1 MHKFMRTIGFGG
13 CDSDLEMDKIM
24 RKLAKTA
31 SKTAVLERTDHPTL
45 YDLRAELAPGMGI
58 AMIGQMTEKGTFKR
72 EYAFPYVTGSDISS
86 TAECS
91 IQRHAERETYAGL
104 LDEYRVGISLIFYMT
119 NSIEYRSRRSKRLPV
134 LAKNICLSGLAS
146 QGKILLPVKKTP
158 KQAEDLKQAARKR
171 GSLLEA
177 ARRGDEQAIETLT
190 VEDIDLYSMVTKRII
205 KEDMYSIIETC
216 FMPSGIECDQYS
228 IIGNILSVN
237 LVANDLTNE
246 EIYRLR
252 IECNDMIFTIAI
264 NKADLLGEPAPGR
277 RFKGQIWMQ
286 GIADFGVNDMLY

>member
-31 SKTAVLERTDHPTL
+31 SKTAVLERNDHPTL

-158 KQAEDLKQAARKR
+158 KQA
-171 GSLLEA
+171 EA

>member
-1 MHKFMRTIGFGG
+1 MHKFMRTIGFSG
-13 CDSDLEMDKIM
+13 CDSDLEIDKIM

-31 SKTAVLERTDHPTL
+31 TKTAVLERNDHPGL
-45 YDLRAELAPGMGI
+45 YELRAELAPGMGI
-58 AMIGQMTEKGTFKR
+58 VMIGQMTEKGTFKR

-86 TAECS
+86 SAECS

-104 LDEYRVGISLIFYMT
+104 LDEYRVGISLIFYIT

-146 QGKILLPVKKTP
+146 QGKVLLPVKKTP

-177 ARRGDEQAIETLT
+177 ARRGDEEAIETLT
-190 VEDIDLYSMVTKRII
+190 VEDIDRYSMVTTRMI
-205 KEDMYSIIETC
+205 KEDM
-216 FMPSGIECDQYS
+216 YS

-237 LVANDLTNE
+237 LVENELTKE

-252 IECNDMIFTIAI
+252 VECNDMVFTVAI

-286 GIADFGVNDMLY
+286 GLVVFGVNDMLG

>member
-31 SKTAVLERTDHPTL
+31 SKTAVLERNDHPTL

-177 ARRGDEQAIETLT
+177 ARRGDEQAI
-190 VEDIDLYSMVTKRII
+190 VTKRII

>member
-31 SKTAVLERTDHPTL
+31 SKTAVLERNDHPTL
-45 YDLRAELAPGMGI
+45 YELRAELAPGMGI

-190 VEDIDLYSMVTKRII
+190 VEDIDLYSMVTKRIL
-205 KEDMYSIIETC
+205 YAGGRS
-216 FMPSGIECDQYS
+216 
-228 IIGNILSVN
+228 
-237 LVANDLTNE
+237 
-246 EIYRLR
+246 LR
-252 IECNDMIFTIAI
+252 IYGIFSKTSFLMSNVFFIV
-264 NKADLLGEPAPGR
+264 PAP
-277 RFKGQIWMQ
+277 FAWCDPPQH
-286 GIADFGVNDMLY
+286 F

>member
-31 SKTAVLERTDHPTL
+31 SKTAVLERNDHPTL

-146 QGKILLPVKKTP
+146 QGKILLPVKKDSQTGG
-158 KQAEDLKQAARKR
+158 R
-171 GSLLEA
+171 LETGCQKA
-177 ARRGDEQAIETLT
+177 W
-190 VEDIDLYSMVTKRII
+190 K
-205 KEDMYSIIETC
+205 
-216 FMPSGIECDQYS
+216 P
-228 IIGNILSVN
+228 
-237 LVANDLTNE
+237 
-246 EIYRLR
+246 LR
-252 IECNDMIFTIAI
+252 SRT
-264 NKADLLGEPAPGR
+264 PGR
-277 RFKGQIWMQ
+277 
-286 GIADFGVNDMLY
+286 

>member
-1 MHKFMRTIGFGG
+1 MHKFMRTIGFSG
-13 CDSDLEMDKIM
+13 CDSDLEIDKIM

-31 SKTAVLERTDHPTL
+31 TKTAVLERNDHPGL
-45 YDLRAELAPGMGI
+45 YELRAELAPGMGI
-58 AMIGQMTEKGTFKR
+58 VMIGQMTEKGTFKR

-86 TAECS
+86 SAECS

-104 LDEYRVGISLIFYMT
+104 LDEYRVGISLIFYIT

-146 QGKILLPVKKTP
+146 QGKVLLPVK
-158 KQAEDLKQAARKR
+158 
-171 GSLLEA
+171 LLEA
-177 ARRGDEQAIETLT
+177 ARRGDTDAIETLT
-190 VEDIDLYSMVTKRII
+190 VEDMDLYSMVTRRII
-205 KEDMYSIIETC
+205 KEDMYSIIETS

-237 LVANDLTNE
+237 LVENELTKE

-252 IECNDMIFTIAI
+252 VECNDMVFTVAI

-286 GIADFGVNDMLY
+286 GLVDFGVNDMLC

>member
-31 SKTAVLERTDHPTL
+31 SKTAVLERNDHPTL

-146 QGKILLPVKKTP
+146 QGKI
-158 KQAEDLKQAARKR
+158 
-171 GSLLEA
+171 
-177 ARRGDEQAIETLT
+177 
-190 VEDIDLYSMVTKRII
+190 
-205 KEDMYSIIETC
+205 
-216 FMPSGIECDQYS
+216 
-228 IIGNILSVN
+228 
-237 LVANDLTNE
+237 
-246 EIYRLR
+246 
-252 IECNDMIFTIAI
+252 
-264 NKADLLGEPAPGR
+264 GR
-277 RFKGQIWMQ
+277 ASCRER
-286 GIADFGVNDMLY
+286 V

>member
-31 SKTAVLERTDHPTL
+31 SKTAVLERNDHPTL

-104 LDEYRVGISLIFYMT
+104 LDEYRVGIFPYFYMT
-119 NSIEYRSRRSKRLPV
+119 NSLNTGAAAVSVFQSGKKYLPLRTCFPGKDLLPGKKDSQTGGRLETGCQKAWKPLRSR
-134 LAKNICLSGLAS
+134 
-146 QGKILLPVKKTP
+146 T
-158 KQAEDLKQAARKR
+158 
-171 GSLLEA
+171 
-177 ARRGDEQAIETLT
+177 
-190 VEDIDLYSMVTKRII
+190 
-205 KEDMYSIIETC
+205 
-216 FMPSGIECDQYS
+216 
-228 IIGNILSVN
+228 
-237 LVANDLTNE
+237 
-246 EIYRLR
+246 
-252 IECNDMIFTIAI
+252 
-264 NKADLLGEPAPGR
+264 PGR
-277 RFKGQIWMQ
+277 
-286 GIADFGVNDMLY
+286 

>member
-31 SKTAVLERTDHPTL
+31 SKTAVLERNDHPTL

-86 TAECS
+86 T
-91 IQRHAERETYAGL
+91 AGL

>member
-1 MHKFMRTIGFGG
+1 MPVF
-13 CDSDLEMDKIM
+13 
-24 RKLAKTA
+24 
-31 SKTAVLERTDHPTL
+31 
-45 YDLRAELAPGMGI
+45 
-58 AMIGQMTEKGTFKR
+58 
-72 EYAFPYVTGSDISS
+72 
-86 TAECS
+86 
-91 IQRHAERETYAGL
+91 

>member
-31 SKTAVLERTDHPTL
+31 SKTAVLERNDHPTL

-134 LAKNICLSGLAS
+134 LAK
-146 QGKILLPVKKTP
+146 KYLP
-158 KQAEDLKQAARKR
+158 LR
-171 GSLLEA
+171 
-177 ARRGDEQAIETLT
+177 
-190 VEDIDLYSMVTKRII
+190 
-205 KEDMYSIIETC
+205 TC
-216 FMPSGIECDQYS
+216 FPGKDPAAGEKDSQTG
-228 IIGNILSVN
+228 G
-237 LVANDLTNE
+237 
-246 EIYRLR
+246 RL
-252 IECNDMIFTIAI
+252 ETGCQ
-264 NKADLLGEPAPGR
+264 KAWKPLRSRTPGR
-277 RFKGQIWMQ
+277 
-286 GIADFGVNDMLY
+286 

>member
-31 SKTAVLERTDHPTL
+31 SKTAVLERNDHPTL

-72 EYAFPYVTGSDISS
+72 EYAFP
-86 TAECS
+86 
-91 IQRHAERETYAGL
+91 HAERETYAGL